1 MQERLYASGISRAE
15 VSSDLSIINYDQ
27 YECNEREFILGK
39 VASN

>member
-1 MQERLYASGISRAE
+1 MQERLYTSGVPRAE
-15 VSSDLSIINYDQ
+15 VSSDLSIIKYDQ